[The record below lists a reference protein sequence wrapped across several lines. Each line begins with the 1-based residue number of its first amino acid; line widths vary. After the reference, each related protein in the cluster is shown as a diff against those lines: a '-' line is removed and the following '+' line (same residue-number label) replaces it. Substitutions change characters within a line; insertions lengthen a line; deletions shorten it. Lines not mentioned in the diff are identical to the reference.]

1 MQNSLSLSAKDDV
14 GLTQNDVISTKKLAE
29 QLNTSSKVI
38 LENARKCLP
47 NKNIENGKPTFWNKA
62 EITILIDCLKNNS
75 SNHASDLYFESK
87 GTIST
92 DLTPALKIKK
102 AILNKNTFT
111 GAVKTIT
118 TKELAEVL
126 GVSNMA
132 IMRILEKT
140 NNLNGTVK
148 VENGKVTRFTE
159 EQATLIKQEIQKH
172 HNLQTRQIDS
182 VSTELEENQTIAN
195 AMMILQR
202 RSEELKRRAEI
213 AEAVIDRISNG
224 KGCYSMNQTAKA
236 LKLPYG
242 NITLFEKLRAMQI
255 LNQDNTP
262 KQEQINSGH
271 FKVVVKFINEK
282 IGNKTVT
289 LTTGKGL
296 VYLAKKFNTEI
307 DESVQADA

>member
-14 GLTQNDVISTKKLAE
+14 GLTQNDVISEKTVTTKELAE
-29 QLNTSSKVI
+29 RLNCEVKTIFNIAK
-38 LENARKCLP
+38 KCLP
-47 NKNIENGKPTFWNKA
+47 NKRIVNGKATFWSKA
-62 EITILIDCLKNNS
+62 EITVLIEQMKT
-75 SNHASDLYFESK
+75 SNPNQHNLVRSVQ
-87 GTIST
+87 GIST

-102 AILNKNTFT
+102 AMELMQE
-111 GAVKTIT
+111 GYEE
-118 TKELAEVL
+118 ELA
-126 GVSNMA
+126 
-132 IMRILEKT
+132 ILRAKNAEK
-140 NNLNGTVK
+140 
-148 VENGKVTRFTE
+148 
-159 EQATLIKQEIQKH
+159 Q
-172 HNLQTRQIDS
+172 
-182 VSTELEENQTIAN
+182 
-195 AMMILQR
+195 
-202 RSEELKRRAEI
+202 
-213 AEAVIDRISNG
+213 AVIDRISNG

>member
-1 MQNSLSLSAKDDV
+1 MQNSLTLSAKDDV

-102 AILNKNTFT
+102 AMELMQE
-111 GAVKTIT
+111 GYEE
-118 TKELAEVL
+118 ELA
-126 GVSNMA
+126 
-132 IMRILEKT
+132 ILRAKNAEK
-140 NNLNGTVK
+140 
-148 VENGKVTRFTE
+148 
-159 EQATLIKQEIQKH
+159 Q
-172 HNLQTRQIDS
+172 
-182 VSTELEENQTIAN
+182 
-195 AMMILQR
+195 
-202 RSEELKRRAEI
+202 
-213 AEAVIDRISNG
+213 AVIDRISNG